1 MPARRMVLT
10 CPVRTVKADATVAKA
25 KTVSDTQTI
34 DSTGQNGRNRNMA
47 GPTRRSVIRRAV
59 AVLAS
64 AVVPVAA
71 GGCGLL
77 DPDPEPTPE
86 PDPIEPLIVGA
97 LDLAIR
103 YEAAIA
109 AFPALADRLGPVAE
123 AHRAHAE
130 ELSRVIGSPLPTAG
144 TGAVPGATSATSQSG
159 GGDQAATISAL
170 RAAEREGRQ
179 AAVQVCLGVPAE
191 RAALV
196 ASVAAARAAHLEVL
210 R

>member
-10 CPVRTVKADATVAKA
+10 CPVRTVKADVIVARA
-25 KTVSDTQTI
+25 ETMYDAQAPGRTRQTAWGRGAP
-34 DSTGQNGRNRNMA
+34 GQ
-47 GPTRRSVIRRAV
+47 TRRSLIRRAV
-59 AVLAS
+59 AVLALAAS
-64 AVVPVAA
+64 PAAA

-77 DPDPEPTPE
+77 DRDPEPAPE
-86 PDPIEPLIVGA
+86 PDPIEPLITGA